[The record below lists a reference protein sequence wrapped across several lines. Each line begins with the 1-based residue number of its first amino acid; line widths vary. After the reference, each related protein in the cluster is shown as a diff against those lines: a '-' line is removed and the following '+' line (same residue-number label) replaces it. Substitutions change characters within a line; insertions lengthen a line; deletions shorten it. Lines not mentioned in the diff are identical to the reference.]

1 MTLIDANVLIDL
13 FTNDA
18 EWADW
23 SREAL
28 LKAAENGQI
37 GINPIIYAEVS
48 IAFTRPSILDKALA
62 ELEIVRCE
70 LPYDAGFRAGKAF
83 LEYRRRQGTKRS
95 PLPDFYIEAHAEI
108 AEFRLLT
115 RDAARY
121 ANYFPKVKLISP
133 NGT

>member
-28 LKAAENGQI
+28 LKSAGNGRI

-48 IAFTRPSILDKALA
+48 IAFTKPGTLDKALA
-62 ELEIVRCE
+62 ELELIRCE
-70 LPYDAGFRAGKAF
+70 LPYEAGFRAGKAF
-83 LEYRRRQGTKRS
+83 LQYRRRQGTKHS
-95 PLPDFYIEAHAEI
+95 PLPDFYIGAHAEI
-108 AEFRLLT
+108 AEFDLLT
-115 RDAARY
+115 RDTARY
-121 ANYFPKVKLISP
+121 ASYFPKVKLISP
-133 NGT
+133 